1 MYFKGGNI
9 LCLDLWKGHANGD
22 PYLHSIHFAFAFGA
36 FIAPIIAE
44 PFLCN
49 KEVIIERENSIDML
63 SIEESP
69 KINGSIENSEC
80 FENQYSISG
89 MHILYPIIGFLS
101 LLSSFGYL
109 AYAIKSLLDQK
120 RAKLANISST
130 EEKELS
136 STRQTDL
143 KGTNSDGKNQKLY
156 KRLLIMNLLAFLFV
170 YVGLEIMFG
179 TYISTFVVESEL
191 HLSRQEAA
199 MVNAAFWGSFAVMRF
214 ASIFIAFRI
223 NSLYQLM
230 LSFALC
236 GIGITALVIA
246 AEQSVYVVYTCSA
259 VMGTG
264 MASIWACGIL
274 WLKQH
279 INVTNRIGSLII
291 VAGSLGGNSFLIM
304 MGQFISGFPM
314 LLMYIEMC
322 LVFLCIFIFIGG
334 YFVAKRIK

>member
-1 MYFKGGNI
+1 M
-9 LCLDLWKGHANGD
+9 CLDLWKGHKNGD

-36 FIAPIIAE
+36 FVAPIIAE

-49 KEVIIERENSIDML
+49 KEVMIEMEHSIDVL
-63 SIEESP
+63 STKESP
-69 KINGSIENSEC
+69 KLNYSIENSEC

-89 MHILYPIIGFLS
+89 MLILYPIIGFVS
-101 LLSSFGYL
+101 FLSSFGYL
-109 AYAIKSLLDQK
+109 AYAVKSLLDQK
-120 RAKLANISST
+120 RAKQTIISET
-130 EEKELS
+130 EGTDS
-136 STRQTDL
+136 SEIRQNHL
-143 KGTNSDGKNQKLY
+143 KDTNCEDKNQKLY
-156 KRLLIMNLLAFLFV
+156 KRFLIINLLAFLFV

-179 TYISTFVVESEL
+179 TYISTFAVESEL

-230 LSFALC
+230 LSFTLC
-236 GIGITALVIA
+236 GMGITTLVIA
-246 AEQSVYVVYTCSA
+246 AEQSVYVVYICSA

-314 LLMYIEMC
+314 LLMYIEIC
-322 LVFLCIFIFIGG
+322 LVFLCILIFIGG

>member
-1 MYFKGGNI
+1 MIHFFNKGGNI
-9 LCLDLWKGHANGD
+9 LCLDLWKGAKNGD
-22 PYLHSIHFAFAFGA
+22 PYLHSIHFAFALGA
-36 FIAPIIAE
+36 FVAPIIAE

-49 KEVIIERENSIDML
+49 KSSSIEMDKTLGTMKTEQSQIQNSSID
-63 SIEESP
+63 
-69 KINGSIENSEC
+69 NSAC
-80 FENQYSISG
+80 FQNQYTISG
-89 MHILYPIIGFLS
+89 MHILYPIVGVTA

-109 AYAIKSLLDQK
+109 VYAIKHIQEDK
-120 RAKLANISST
+120 
-130 EEKELS
+130 
-136 STRQTDL
+136 
-143 KGTNSDGKNQKLY
+143 DGKKISVLKQEKVEHMDKKEIECLDKTQVMY
-156 KRLLIMNLLAFLFV
+156 RRTVVIILLAFLFT

-179 TYISTFVVESEL
+179 TYIATFAVESEL

-199 MVNAAFWGSFAVMRF
+199 LVNAAFWGSFALMRF

-230 LSFALC
+230 FSFTMC
-236 GIGITALVIA
+236 GLGITTLVIA
-246 AEQSVYVVYTCSA
+246 AEKSVYLLYICSG

-279 INVTNRIGSLII
+279 IRVTNRIGSLLI

-304 MGQFISGFPM
+304 MGQFISQYPM
-314 LLMYIEMC
+314 LLMYIEIC
-322 LVFLCIFIFIGG
+322 LVLLCILIFLSG

>member
-1 MYFKGGNI
+1 MVQFFINKGGNI
-9 LCLDLWKGHANGD
+9 LCLDLWKGAKNGD

-36 FIAPIIAE
+36 FVAPIIAE

-49 KEVIIERENSIDML
+49 KSS
-63 SIEESP
+63 SIEMEENLNTLQTEQSQ
-69 KINGSIENSEC
+69 IQNSSIESSAC
-80 FENQYSISG
+80 FQNHYSISG
-89 MHILYPIIGFLS
+89 MHILYPIIGITA

-109 AYAIKSLLDQK
+109 VYAIKHFQEDTDEKKIYVNKQEKAEQIDKKEIECLDKTQMM
-120 RAKLANISST
+120 
-130 EEKELS
+130 
-136 STRQTDL
+136 
-143 KGTNSDGKNQKLY
+143 Y
-156 KRLLIMNLLAFLFV
+156 KRTVVIILLAFLFT

-179 TYISTFVVESEL
+179 TYIATFAVESEL

-199 MVNAAFWGSFAVMRF
+199 LVNAAFWGSFALMRF

-230 LSFALC
+230 FSFTMC
-236 GIGITALVIA
+236 GLGITTLVIA
-246 AEQSVYVVYTCSA
+246 AEKSVYLLYICSG

-279 INVTNRIGSLII
+279 INVTNRIGSFLI
-291 VAGSLGGNSFLIM
+291 VSGSLGGNSFLII
-304 MGQFISGFPM
+304 MGQFISQYPM
-314 LLMYIEMC
+314 LLMYIEIC
-322 LVFLCIFIFIGG
+322 LVFLCILIFLTG